1 MPFEWIVAVRFL
13 REGRMQTLLIIGG
26 ATVGVAVIIFLTSL
40 ITGLQANL
48 VARTLGTQAHIV
60 VRPAEDKA
68 QPQLDRSRGDIS
80 ARVEARAQRLRSI
93 DQWERL
99 LPSLRTMPDVVAAS
113 SMVSGPAFAVR
124 GTATKSVVL
133 MGIEPDQFLKIVK
146 LDEQMVAGQF
156 RVTGTDAV
164 IGTTL
169 ANDLGVAVGDKLR
182 VTSAESRE
190 DIVTITGIFDIGNT
204 ELNRRWVFIPL
215 RLAQNLLDL
224 AGGISSIDLTVRDI
238 FRAEEIALRIEGQTG
253 LLVESWMRTNAQ
265 LLTALRSQTL
275 TNQLIRGFVVLIV
288 ALGIASVL
296 VVTVVQK
303 SKEIGILR
311 AMGTSPRRVMAIF
324 LIQGGLVALIGSVLG
339 SIMGI
344 GLVQIFARVY
354 KNADGTPIFRPEVS
368 LWLMA
373 SACLVAVAVGLVAAV
388 APARRAARMD
398 PVQAIRY
405 G

>member
-182 VTSAESRE
+182 LTSAESRE

-204 ELNRRWVFIPL
+204 ELNRRWVFIPQ

-224 AGGISSIDLTVRDI
+224 AGGISSIDITVRDI

-324 LIQGGLVALIGSVLG
+324 LMQGGLVALIGSVLG

-344 GLVQIFARVY
+344 GLVHIFARVY